1 MDIQVQRLNPYVIES
16 EIFESAI
23 KIQSSKK
30 LRRQTYHSG
39 KQYGS
44 LWTKEESDVADYI
57 DEAYKL
63 KITNA
68 NEIRQFICEKAIKL
82 NPGDPDV
89 YEQRGSFVRTEI
101 GREMTKGKV
110 S

>member
-1 MDIQVQRLNPYVIES
+1 MD
-16 EIFESAI
+16 
-23 KIQSSKK
+23 
-30 LRRQTYHSG
+30 
-39 KQYGS
+39 YG
-44 LWTKEESDVADYI
+44 
-57 DEAYKL
+57 
-63 KITNA
+63 
-68 NEIRQFICEKAIKL
+68 KAIKL